1 MLAFIDESGQP
12 HPNDPNA
19 FSTLAAL
26 CMAEADHREL
36 SRQLFGAKRA
46 LLGRDTPYELKAVEV
61 LNERTF
67 LRQPDKWE
75 LAEQCFEL
83 FNRVDLTSFAI
94 VMPRPSRQP
103 DIEPDRLPHQHIFL
117 LQRINALARERGE
130 QAVLIYDGQGM
141 NIQGR
146 NLSACISN
154 YIFRVA
160 MPNEQM
166 GHILDTAFFV
176 DSRLTPGIQIADLA
190 AGALRLREQHRLD
203 DADGA
208 FNSAIRRF
216 AGVVVR
222 STRSDLVHDDG
233 TPLHGIMRL
242 REGWHYERRGS
253 GGVVRAHEQHA
264 PYVVPWEDAEQQS
277 GDANKD

>member
-1 MLAFIDESGQP
+1 MHVHLYDGARELPRSRPGRLYVASRGQP
-12 HPNDPNA
+12 HG
-19 FSTLAAL
+19 SQRGLWL
-26 CMAEADHREL
+26 GAEWR
-36 SRQLFGAKRA
+36 GAG
-46 LLGRDTPYELKAVEV
+46 GRLPWPEPTGE
-61 LNERTF
+61 
-67 LRQPDKWE
+67 WG
-75 LAEQCFEL
+75 CFEL
-83 FNRVDLTSFAI
+83 FSRVALTAFAI
-94 VMPRPSRQP
+94 VMPRPSRPP

-117 LQRINALARERGE
+117 LQRINALARERRE

-176 DSRLTPGIQIADLA
+176 DSRVTPGIQVSDLA

-203 DADGA
+203 GADGA

-216 AGVVVR
+216 AGVVAR

-233 TPLHGIMRL
+233 IPLHGIMRL
-242 REGWHYERRGS
+242 REGGTTRDVSVAWSERKSSKCHTYCRGKGLKSNSTTPERHKES
-253 GGVVRAHEQHA
+253 GT
-264 PYVVPWEDAEQQS
+264 S
-277 GDANKD
+277 

>member
-19 FSTLAAL
+19 YSTLVAL
-26 CMAEADHREL
+26 CMHQADHREL

-46 LLGRDTPYELKAVEV
+46 LLGRDAPYDLKAVEV

-83 FNRVDLTSFAI
+83 FSRVALTAFAI
-94 VMPRPSRQP
+94 VMPRPSRPP
-103 DIEPDRLPHQHIFL
+103 DIELDRLPHQHIFL
-117 LQRINALARERGE
+117 LQRINALARERRE

-176 DSRLTPGIQIADLA
+176 DSRVTPGIQVADLA
-190 AGALRLREQHRLD
+190 AGALRLREQHRLEG
-203 DADGA
+203 ANGA

-216 AGVVVR
+216 AGVVAR

-233 TPLHGIMRL
+233 IPLHGIMRL
-242 REGWHYERRGS
+242 REGWHYERRG
-253 GGVVRAHEQHA
+253 GGVVRAQEQQV
-264 PYVVPWEDAEQQS
+264 PYVLPWEGPEEQSDDAR
-277 GDANKD
+277 KD